1 MDTLSH
7 ALFLSGFEREVIPMI
22 NNYYSN
28 SWHSQVP
35 LFCHPLSNEQKT
47 KKQKT
52 CTVVFIT
59 DLLFRIIHLSFSLI
73 FIMI

>member
-47 KKQKT
+47 